1 MKTLKITLLF
11 LIGAHLSFGQSD
23 DAKRKIESA
32 RIAVITE
39 RLNLTPE
46 QAQEFWPLYNEF
58 LAKRK
63 AFRQDYS
70 NAKSKVDVENASEKE
85 RKELLEYGMQLK
97 ERSLTLEKEYSDRML
112 RVISTKQIMELRQA
126 EDDFKKMLLRQIER
140 RRIQEQRRD
149 NMRDDMQQRRLKR
162 DNGGL

>member
-23 DAKRKIESA
+23 DAKQKIESA

-58 LAKRK
+58 LTKRK
-63 AFRQDYS
+63 AFRQDYN

-85 RKELLEYGMQLK
+85 RKELLEYGMSLK

-112 RVISTKQIMELRQA
+112 GVISAKQIMELRQA